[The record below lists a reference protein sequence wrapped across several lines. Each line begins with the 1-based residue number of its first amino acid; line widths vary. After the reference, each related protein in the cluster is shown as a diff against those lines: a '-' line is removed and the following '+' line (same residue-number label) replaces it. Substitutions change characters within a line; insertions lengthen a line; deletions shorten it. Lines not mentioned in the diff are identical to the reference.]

1 MYPKEI
7 LSNVVNIRQV
17 SPKVT
22 VTKITERSPA
32 KNYYEVDQVKREY
45 RNCYRMEPTRFK
57 VISCGCENLL
67 EKSCKCTA
75 LLNRICGCMTCKH
88 YCGGCSKCK
97 CCHSHCSCVN

>member
-7 LSNVVNIRQV
+7 LSNVANIRQV

-57 VISCGCENLL
+57 VISCGCENL
-67 EKSCKCTA
+67 
-75 LLNRICGCMTCKH
+75 
-88 YCGGCSKCK
+88 
-97 CCHSHCSCVN
+97 